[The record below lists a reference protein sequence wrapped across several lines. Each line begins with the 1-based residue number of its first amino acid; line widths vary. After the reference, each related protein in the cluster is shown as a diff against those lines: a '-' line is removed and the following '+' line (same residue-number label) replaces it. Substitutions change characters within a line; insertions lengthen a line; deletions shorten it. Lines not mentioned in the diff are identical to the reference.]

1 MPVSGICVLAVSFAS
16 AIVAALSGA
25 TAESR
30 APALAVHAEGAAL
43 ARHPSQDS
51 APATRSTILGAA
63 KVLSASDARALG
75 VGGFVGDAS
84 APNLSDRATSW
95 RAGRGERLTV
105 VAFTSAT
112 CPLCRKFAPALARL
126 EE

>member
-51 APATRSTILGAA
+51 APATRSTILGPA

-75 VGGFVGDAS
+75 VGDSLFVQAWYRDQ
-84 APNLSDRATSW
+84 NLGIPTSNFTDGVAATL
-95 RAGRGERLTV
+95 R
-105 VAFTSAT
+105 
-112 CPLCRKFAPALARL
+112 
-126 EE
+126 